1 MKSNKEAIPKIRI
14 EDDGSLDQD
23 GTTGDGEK
31 WTDFRYI
38 LEEKETELAG
48 RYDVV
53 VWKELLLQ
61 GFVIL

>member
-1 MKSNKEAIPKIRI
+1 MQNNKDAIQTLRI

-53 VWKELLLQ
+53 V
-61 GFVIL
+61 

>member
-53 VWKELLLQ
+53 V
-61 GFVIL
+61 